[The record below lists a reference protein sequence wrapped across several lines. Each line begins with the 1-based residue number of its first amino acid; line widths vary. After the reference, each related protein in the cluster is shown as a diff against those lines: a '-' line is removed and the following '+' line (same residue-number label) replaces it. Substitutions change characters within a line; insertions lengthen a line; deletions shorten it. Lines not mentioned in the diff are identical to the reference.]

1 MHLGRY
7 DNSPSRKFFW
17 LFVLLVTIVA
27 IVVISLTLARATII
41 IHPKIEKKSNVI
53 SLAIDAKALKP
64 GIANGILPGRIME
77 SQGEITK
84 DISDVSLRKTE
95 DFAKGTVKIK
105 NIWKKDF
112 FLQKGA
118 QLVQSESPE
127 AVGLDPKNI
136 FLLDNDTV
144 AIAEGEVTA
153 SITAKNKGLTGNIDP
168 GKFYFLRMSQWNRER
183 IWAENEENFSG
194 GEIETKVVSAD
205 DIARATQFT
214 AEELGKQEI
223 EKLKNQIPADSKLS
237 PTLTRVEILE
247 SRASVAPETTIDNF
261 QMFVRGKVSSIVY
274 NEKDLKDTAVEK
286 FKEQISAN
294 QEISEIDEKNIKY
307 ELSDIS
313 GMDGKADVK
322 ISIPAILTP
331 KLPSKMLDKK
341 AIIGYNEAALR
352 ERYAKFTEI
361 ESIEVKF
368 FPFWVKSVPS
378 FEGQVGFEIRVE

>member
-127 AVGLDPKNI
+127 AVGLGPKNI

-153 SITAKNKGLTGNIDP
+153 SVTAKNKGLTGNIDP

-237 PTLTRVEILE
+237 PALTRVEILE

>member
-153 SITAKNKGLTGNIDP
+153 SVTAKNKGLTGNIDP

-237 PTLTRVEILE
+237 PALTRVEILE